1 METNAAID
9 SPFGGSPDPKKKER
23 VKVEV
28 LRALRRGG
36 KVCEKGAI
44 LELPGDEARELIAC
58 GKIQYHPPPPPP
70 PEPTKEERHKALNA
84 GPVKVKITRPCRI
97 KGFVCT
103 AGEVVSLDEE
113 AAGDIVGAKR
123 GEAELPPPEESL
135 DTKVAR
141 LVKNTLDH
149 MGGRRK

>member
-1 METNAAID
+1 METNAALD
-9 SPFGGSPDPKKKER
+9 SPIKGSPNPKKK

-28 LRALRRGG
+28 LRALRRSG

-44 LELPGDEARELIAC
+44 LELPADDARDLIGW
-58 GKIQYHPPPPPP
+58 GKAQYYPPPPPP
-70 PEPTKEERHKALNA
+70 PQPTEEERRKAINT

-97 KGFVCT
+97 KGFVCS

-113 AAGDIVGAKR
+113 TARDIVSAKR

-135 DTKVAR
+135 DTKVVR
-141 LVKNTLDH
+141 LVKSTLAGMKD
-149 MGGRRK
+149 RRE